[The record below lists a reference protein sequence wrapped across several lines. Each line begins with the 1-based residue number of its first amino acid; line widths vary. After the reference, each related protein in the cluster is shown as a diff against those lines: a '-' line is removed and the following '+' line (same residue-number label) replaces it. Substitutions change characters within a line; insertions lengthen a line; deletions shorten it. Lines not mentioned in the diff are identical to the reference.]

1 VRTYSFLSL
10 IVPFGDT
17 QLERD
22 YLFGRALLQF
32 IRADAGETVD
42 LGDAVELTHLRLE
55 QRFSGSVSLGDGVG
69 EVRTIYSGEGLQR
82 EPDPE
87 PLSVIIDRFNQR
99 FGTDWTDADRLVFD
113 AAATDLVNDQQMQM
127 TAANNTAENFSLIFG
142 ERFQRALLERIDRNE
157 KVVFKFLD
165 DPELSAEVVK
175 IYSTLVQTRAK
186 VAYQEHCPIGELLGP
201 DRESQ
206 YLEYKS
212 TLRTRA
218 DNGEVYKPLE
228 TMTIKTIAAFLN
240 SRDGGTLLI
249 GVGDDGAPFGLEPDY
264 VSLRKP
270 DKNDRDLFQQHLAN
284 VLVTAMGETAASNVT
299 IQMHS
304 INGDDLCRVHVRP
317 SAFPVEATVT
327 VDNKGQFEKKTI
339 FYVRVANGTRP
350 ITDPEE
356 RQRYIASRWAAS
368 AA

>member
-1 VRTYSFLSL
+1 MLNPAIARFDELTEEEQERFRDALGRFVRTYSFLSL

-17 QLERD
+17 SWSATTCSV
-22 YLFGRALLQF
+22 GRCSSSSGPMRVRPSTSA
-32 IRADAGETVD
+32 T
-42 LGDAVELTHLRLE
+42 VELTICGW
-55 QRFSGSVSLGDGVG
+55 SSGGSVSLGDGVG
-69 EVRTIYSGEGLQR
+69 EVRTIYSRRGAPR
-82 EPDPE
+82 ARSE
-87 PLSVIIDRFNQR
+87 PLSVIIDRLNER

-157 KVVFKFLD
+157 KVVYKFLD

-186 VAYQEHCPIGELLGP
+186 VAYQEHCPISELLGP

-218 DNGEVYKPLE
+218 DSGEVYKPLE
-228 TMTIKTIAAFLN
+228 TMTIKTVAAFLN

-249 GVGDDGAPFGLEPDY
+249 GWRRRR
-264 VSLRKP
+264 S
-270 DKNDRDLFQQHLAN
+270 
-284 VLVTAMGETAASNVT
+284 
-299 IQMHS
+299 
-304 INGDDLCRVHVRP
+304 VRP
-317 SAFPVEATVT
+317 R
-327 VDNKGQFEKKTI
+327 I
-339 FYVRVANGTRP
+339 
-350 ITDPEE
+350 
-356 RQRYIASRWAAS
+356 
-368 AA
+368 